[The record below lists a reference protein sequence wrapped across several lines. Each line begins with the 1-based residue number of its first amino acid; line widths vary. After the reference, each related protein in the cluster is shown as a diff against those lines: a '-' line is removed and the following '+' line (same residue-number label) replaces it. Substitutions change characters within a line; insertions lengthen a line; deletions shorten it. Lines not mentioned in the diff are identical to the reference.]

1 MLVSKLLG
9 SQAIRFAAVGVSNTA
24 IDFIVFMLLQ
34 HWTGVAAAQI
44 IGYSAGTAN
53 SYYWNRK
60 WTFARGKGWDGGEL
74 LRFLLVNLSVAL
86 ITSFVITLMSS
97 TIPVWIAKLGV
108 TVLGLGIN
116 FGFSKLWV
124 FR

>member
-1 MLVSKLLG
+1 MLVSKLF
-9 SQAIRFAAVGVSNTA
+9 SNQAVRFAAVGVSNTA

-34 HWTGVAAAQI
+34 HLIGVTTAQLV
-44 IGYSAGTAN
+44 GYSAGTAN

-60 WTFARGKGWDGGEL
+60 WTFARDKGIDPAEL
-74 LRFLLVNLSVAL
+74 LRFLIVNICVAV
-86 ITSFVITLMSS
+86 ITSLAISLIPSV
-97 TIPVWIAKLGV
+97 IPVWAAKIAV
-108 TVLGLGIN
+108 TLLGLAIN